1 MNGQFTAGFA
11 SLKQSVCET
20 TLGPQIQNSTRHFP
34 LFPIEQALLA
44 SETHPMKDNT
54 PPAVARGKVFAVA
67 PMLDGADN
75 TRKSIAYETSCAPGG
90 Q

>member
-34 LFPIEQALLA
+34 PFPIEQALLA

-54 PPAVARGKVFAVA
+54 PPPVARSKVFAIA
-67 PMLDGADN
+67 PMMDGEDN
-75 TRKSIAYETSCAPGG
+75 SMKSVT
-90 Q
+90 